1 MFFNSLGHR
10 RVVTN
15 LIERLFSFVDSPRE
29 RPWVAMGAFGIFIL
43 IGAGWVNQA
52 QVLPGVSITE
62 TDLPG
67 AVVDIV
73 WSEDGEHALA
83 LVDDGDNIIL
93 MLRGDTGSWNTI
105 DCNCNATAI
114 GGSENLWLVGGEDGW
129 FGFMFAGENTIAA
142 RSLNWQ
148 DTAPDIVSL
157 DGQLASGWLIA
168 EMATSRSV
176 YSWSGLN
183 VSEGASYPINDI
195 SLDQIESVAGGA
207 LIIGHDQ
214 TSNPAQGLSSEVLI
228 EAERNTSGAP
238 ILTMLHRGAGAPL
251 HTIIPVDNHFEGCTQ
266 NCLIAIVGGGDSI
279 YGITSDSTVGRN
291 MHRVAGSIG
300 IETIAMDSQNM
311 IWYQSENGLYNLQ
324 IGDPNPT
331 LMKLP
336 EGTPGDL
343 YAASIAG
350 DNVVMFSED
359 GETRVT
365 IDPMAQHSLLRSLS
379 LLGDL
384 ILVMTFLAFFGF
396 GGHALL
402 RKHAVL

>member
-1 MFFNSLGHR
+1 MFFNSLVHR

-15 LIERLFSFVDSPRE
+15 LIERLFSFVDSPGE

-43 IGAGWVNQA
+43 LGAGWMNQA
-52 QVLPGVSITE
+52 QVLPGVSTTE

-67 AVVDIV
+67 SVLDVI

-83 LVDDGDNIIL
+83 LVDDNGDMKL
-93 MLRGDTGSWNTI
+93 MLRGDSGSWSEIN
-105 DCNCNATAI
+105 CNCNATAI
-114 GGSENLWLVGGEDGW
+114 GGSDNLWLVGGEDGW
-129 FGFMFAGENTIAA
+129 FGVMIAGDNSIAP

-157 DGQLASGWLIA
+157 DGQMASGWLIA
-168 EMATSRSV
+168 EMATSRTV
-176 YSWSGLN
+176 HSWTGLN

-195 SLDQIESVAGGA
+195 SLDEIESVAGGA

-214 TSNPAQGLSSEVLI
+214 TSNPALGLSSEVLI

-251 HTIIPVDNHFEGCTQ
+251 HTIIPVDDHFEGCTQ

-291 MHRVAGSIG
+291 MHRIAGSIG
-300 IETIAMDSQNM
+300 MQTIAMDSQNM
-311 IWYQSENGLYNLQ
+311 LWFQSTNGIYNLE
-324 IGDPNPT
+324 IGDQNPT
-331 LMKLP
+331 FVKMP
-336 EGTPGDL
+336 DGTPTDL
-343 YAASIAG
+343 HVASIAG
-350 DNVVMFSED
+350 ENVVMFSED
-359 GETRVT
+359 GKTRVT
-365 IDPMAQHSLLRSLS
+365 IDPMAQQSLLRSLS

-384 ILVMTFLAFFGF
+384 ILVMTFVAFFGF

-402 RKHAVL
+402 RKHGVL